1 MKRILVCL
9 MAMLLITCG
18 AMADIDDSA
27 YSVDRVVIT
36 NGDAQI
42 VLETVKWNGVGMIP
56 VADFFYAM
64 GVDYRYSGTMIMA
77 RPRVPYNNEERPD
90 VSNAT
95 ELYIT
100 GSSIYKFPTVQLN
113 GEPTDPLWELLN
125 ILGAQYHVEGDTAYA
140 TSLHVTDV
148 HELTD
153 GSAADVNG
161 AQTVVCYFNGVETEI
176 SSDADSGT
184 LMVPL
189 AEMIDA
195 LGLEY
200 SVIDGVVYI
209 IR

>member
-1 MKRILVCL
+1 MKRILACL

-18 AMADIDDSA
+18 AMADMDDSA
-27 YSVDRVVIT
+27 CSVDRVVIT

-42 VLETVKWNGVGMIP
+42 VMETVKWNGVGMIP

-64 GVDYRYSGTMIMA
+64 GVDYNGTPMILVC
-77 RPRVPYNNEERPD
+77 PNVPYNFEKRPD

-95 ELYIT
+95 ELGIL
-100 GSSIYKFPTVQLN
+100 GSSIYRFPTVHLN

-125 ILGAQYHVEGDTAYA
+125 VLGAQYHVEGDTAYA

-200 SVIDGVVYI
+200 SVMNGVVYI